1 MAGVGRAQEVSMV
14 SSVSAMSEE
23 TFGRRLRRWSG
34 EWGRMAALPLARS
47 TPERVG
53 RLYDIVGT
61 RNLFGEESL
70 FINLGYWRDDPA
82 TLDEASADLAR
93 LVGREAALGPGDVQ
107 VDVGFGY
114 GDQDFLWAREFGPR
128 RIIGVN
134 VAEEQI
140 EIARSRAADLGLAE
154 VIEYVHGSA
163 SALPLDNGSA
173 TKVTA
178 LESAFHFPSY
188 AKFFSEAHRVLAPGG
203 RLVTA
208 DIVPRM
214 LPSPA
219 PAAWGGRTVLD
230 ARRYRKA
237 LLETGFETVD
247 VYSIRRYV
255 YRPLARYLS
264 VRLRERDMRR
274 VNPILRLAFSRTGVN
289 LWGPWADYIIA
300 VATKTEPG

>member
-1 MAGVGRAQEVSMV
+1 MV
-14 SSVSAMSEE
+14 SSLSALSEE
-23 TFGRRLRRWSG
+23 AFGRRLRRWSG
-34 EWGRMAALPLARS
+34 EWGKLAALPWAKS

-61 RNLFGEESL
+61 QNLFGEESL

-93 LVGREAALGPGDVQ
+93 LVGREAALGANDVQ

-140 EIARSRAADLGLAE
+140 DIARQRAASLGLDK

-163 SALPLDNGSA
+163 DALPIDSGSA

-188 AKFFSEAHRVLAPGG
+188 PRFFGEAHRVLAPGG

-208 DIVPRM
+208 DIVPRV
-214 LPSPA
+214 LPGTARLSWA
-219 PAAWGGRTVLD
+219 GRDAYD

-237 LLETGFETVD
+237 LLEAGFDTAD
-247 VYSIRRYV
+247 VYSIRRHV

-274 VNPILRLAFSRTGVN
+274 VNPVLRLAFSRTGVN

-300 VATKTEPG
+300 VATKAR

>member
-1 MAGVGRAQEVSMV
+1 MVISMSAAAGES
-14 SSVSAMSEE
+14 
-23 TFGRRLRRWSG
+23 FGGRLRRWSG
-34 EWGRMAALPLARS
+34 EWRRMAALPLAGS

-93 LVGREAALGPGDVQ
+93 LVGREAGLGAEDVL

-128 RIIGVN
+128 RIVGVN

-140 EIARSRAADLGLAE
+140 AIARERAAELGLAE

-163 SALPLDNGSA
+163 SALPVGDGSA

-188 AKFFSEAHRVLAPGG
+188 TQFFGEAHRVLAPGG

-208 DIVPRM
+208 DIVPRV
-214 LPSPA
+214 LPG
-219 PAAWGGRTVLD
+219 AAGLSWSGRDVFD
-230 ARRYRKA
+230 AQRYRKA
-237 LLETGFETVD
+237 LLEAGFETAH
-247 VYSIRRYV
+247 VYSIRRDV
-255 YRPLARYLS
+255 YGPLARYLRS
-264 VRLRERDMRR
+264 RLREQDMRR
-274 VNPILRLAFSRTGVN
+274 VNPVLRLAFSRTGVR

-300 VATKTEPG
+300 VAVKGGERPLI